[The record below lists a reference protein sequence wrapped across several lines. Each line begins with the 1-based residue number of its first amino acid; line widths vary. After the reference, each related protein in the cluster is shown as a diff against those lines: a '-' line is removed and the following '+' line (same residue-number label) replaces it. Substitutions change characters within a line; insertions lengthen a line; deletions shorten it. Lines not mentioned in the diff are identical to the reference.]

1 MENNVIYISYYTGN
15 QYYRA
20 ASESLKKSCESLGLN
35 IHMENVKDLGA
46 YWKNTLY
53 KPSYILDKILEF
65 KKDVVWIDA
74 DTQLFS
80 APHDLR
86 EWKSDILF
94 ASHTGEL
101 SGIKASPLG
110 FKNNSRSIEFLKD
123 WSGTCLNKIK
133 SGDVDFDHDVLKYE
147 IMQKYVGKI
156 SAEILGSSGRYIDYT
171 DGSIIMNG
179 ISRVPDKDIQTRI
192 VINKNPSR
200 SSEFRKLSIKNYEL

>member
-1 MENNVIYISYYTGN
+1 
-15 QYYRA
+15 
-20 ASESLKKSCESLGLN
+20 
-35 IHMENVKDLGA
+35 MENVKDLGA

-65 KKDVVWIDA
+65 KKDVVWIDV

-110 FKNNSRSIEFLKD
+110 FKNNLRSIEFLKD
-123 WSGTCLNKIK
+123 WSETCLNKIK
-133 SGDVDFDHDVLKYE
+133 SDDVDFDHDVLKYE

-156 SAEILGSSGRYIDYT
+156 SAEILGSSEKYIDYT

-179 ISRVPDKDIQTRI
+179 ISRVPDKDIQMRI
-192 VINKNPSR
+192 VINKNSSR
-200 SSEFRKLSIKNYEL
+200 SSEFSKLNIKNYGI